1 MAYVNDPNSLRVIN
15 FQYVPM
21 VGDRTRGLSGLG
33 ATGDKVGAGEE
44 VTLSFTQIS
53 GVTPAQQPIVL
64 HALKAAVLGTNHFNA
79 PSYLGWGAG
88 PNAGKLVFRG
98 TTRSSN
104 YSLGQIAGF
113 MPGVAR
119 TVDANLGKH
128 YLTAAAVQHG
138 SDSVSQDAWV
148 PTPPL
153 VLPTPPLVLP
163 PPPPVD
169 SLPHAYVTL
178 TVCDAQRALI
188 AAGKNIKADGDWGPG
203 SQTAFQAWVS
213 ALPYEPK
220 FAVMGLSSTGSLP
233 VYGARED
240 YKMDG
245 TKLRIPAAYHRLL
258 PPPARV
264 ACTGAAVAPRPPT
277 VPPTEPDGGHV
288 VSPGTGEQED
298 SGPPWV
304 IIGVASALAIV
315 VAAMLLLPKKRTDQ
329 QGPGART

>member
-1 MAYVNDPNSLRVIN
+1 MAYVNDPNSLRVIS

-21 VGDRTRGLSGLG
+21 VSDRMRGLSGLG

-64 HALKAAVLGTNHFNA
+64 QALRVAVLGTNHFNA

-88 PNAGKLVFRG
+88 PNAGKIVFVG

-104 YSLGQIAGF
+104 YSVGQIAGF
-113 MPGVAR
+113 MPHVAQ
-119 TVDANLGKH
+119 TVDARLGKH
-128 YLTAAAVQHG
+128 YLTAAAVRHG
-138 SDSVSQDAWV
+138 SDSVSQDTWV
-148 PTPPL
+148 PP
-153 VLPTPPLVLP
+153 PPLVLP

-169 SLPHAYVTL
+169 NLPHAYVTL
-178 TVCDAQRALI
+178 SVCDAQRSLI

-258 PPPARV
+258 PAPARV
-264 ACTGAAVAPRPPT
+264 ACTGSAVAPRPPT
-277 VPPTEPDGGHV
+277 VAPDEPDGGHV

-304 IIGVASALAIV
+304 IIGVASAFALV
-315 VAAMLLLPKKRTDQ
+315 VAAVLLLPKKKKTDQ
-329 QGPGART
+329 QSPGAGT